1 MGALAL
7 QVRVKRVGQAERA
20 FLCPT
25 LWLSKWDPG
34 VGMGKGPWNLATK
47 QSSSCKLRLSQV
59 TPGQGQQENMSLFF
73 RSTAPLKHVT
83 LSLECLLLCDT
94 LSLPETL
101 CQLPTLQTVFVVKSL
116 ADSEK

>member
-34 VGMGKGPWNLATK
+34 VGMGKGPGEQKVTILALANSDFLK
-47 QSSSCKLRLSQV
+47 SPLAKGNKRICPRSF
-59 TPGQGQQENMSLFF
+59 GQ
-73 RSTAPLKHVT
+73 RHH
-83 LSLECLLLCDT
+83 
-94 LSLPETL
+94 
-101 CQLPTLQTVFVVKSL
+101 
-116 ADSEK
+116 